1 MTRSGRTRTL
11 AALGAALALVVGAP
25 AYAGGTPTGQRA
37 KAVARPAVGECR
49 SLTATQAGADSDAS
63 DPIDCAAP
71 HNSRVI
77 AVPHLPRGVTYDDL
91 DTTTKVLRT
100 AAQLCYPA
108 FRSALGQNDLVRSRT
123 AYAFLF
129 FVPTAQ
135 QRAAGARW
143 LRCDLTLRQ
152 GAGLADLPTDR
163 QPALRRAAVPANVRR
178 CLTGAHHL
186 ATTCGQKHGYRETGA
201 FKVDLTTFPGRKR
214 MLQIG
219 RNRCPA
225 LVSTDRDFLFS
236 WAPEEAFDLAHDRSV
251 VCYSRT
257 KS

>member
-11 AALGAALALVVGAP
+11 AAIGAAFALLLGAP
-25 AYAGGTPTGQRA
+25 AYAGGSPRGTAAT
-37 KAVARPAVGECR
+37 AVSRPAVGECR
-49 SLTATQAGADSDAS
+49 SLTLAQAGADSDTSA
-63 DPIDCAAP
+63 PVDCAEA
-71 HNSRVI
+71 HTSRVI

-91 DTTTKVLRT
+91 GTPEKILRT
-100 AAQLCYPA
+100 ATSLCYPA
-108 FRSALGQNDLVRSRT
+108 FRTVLGQNDLVRSRT
-123 AYAFLF
+123 AYGFLF

-135 QRAAGARW
+135 QRADGARW
-143 LRCDLTLRQ
+143 VRCDLTLRQ
-152 GAGLADLPTDR
+152 GAALANLPTDR
-163 QPALRRAAVPANVRR
+163 QPALKSASVPANVRR
-178 CLTGAHHL
+178 CLTGRHHL
-186 ATTCGQKHGYRETGA
+186 ATTCKSSHNYRATGS

-236 WAPEEAFDLAHDRSV
+236 WAPQEAFDLAHDRTV

-257 KS
+257 RA